1 MDSASLIQ
9 FLSSGVTEGARYA
22 LAALGFTLIY
32 NASGV
37 INFAQGES
45 IMIGGLAV
53 AIMSASGVPLVLA
66 IPVALLAAV
75 LISLILQVLAVAT
88 LRRSG
93 ILTVIIMTAAFG
105 LVLRGI
111 VQAFW
116 GTGTH
121 TFPPFTGSEPL
132 RFAGGTILPQT
143 LWVIGV
149 TAVLLL
155 LMMFFFRYTRAGRAF
170 LATAA
175 DSSTASLMGINVRRV
190 LMLAFG
196 LGGLIGAVAGVV
208 TTPITTTSYDA
219 GVLLGVKA
227 IIAAILGGTGSVLGA
242 VIAGLLLGLTEA
254 LTAGYISSAYKDTV
268 PFAMVVCVLVL
279 RPNGL
284 LGKAPM
290 ERV

>member
-1 MDSASLIQ
+1 MDSASFIQ

-45 IMIGGLAV
+45 IMVGGLAV
-53 AIMSASGVPLVLA
+53 AIMSAGGVPVMVA
-66 IPVALLAAV
+66 IPLALLAAV
-75 LISLILQVLAVAT
+75 VVSLVLQGLAVAT
-88 LRRSG
+88 LARSG

-105 LVLRGI
+105 MILRGI
-111 VQAFW
+111 AQAFW
-116 GTGTH
+116 GTATR
-121 TFPPFTGSEPL
+121 TFPAFTGAEPL

-149 TAVLLL
+149 TTVLLL
-155 LMMFFFRYTRAGRAF
+155 LLVGFFRFTRAGRSF

-190 LMLAFG
+190 LMIAFG
-196 LGGLIGAVAGVV
+196 LAGLLGAVAGVV
-208 TTPITTTSYDA
+208 TTPITMTSYDA
-219 GVLLGVKA
+219 GVLVGVKA
-227 IIAAILGGTGSVLGA
+227 IIAAILGGSGSVPGA
-242 VIAGLLLGLTEA
+242 VVAGLLLGVTEA
-254 LTAGYISSAYKDTV
+254 LTAGYVSSAYKDTV
-268 PFAMVVCVLVL
+268 PFIMVVVVLVL

-284 LGKAPM
+284 FGKAPM